1 MPNKFETKIGE
12 RGVQL
17 SGGQLQRIGIARAL
31 YKKPSVLILDE
42 ATSALDGITENK
54 IVKNVQNISNITVI
68 MVAHRLSTIKNCDKI
83 FFLENGNISS
93 EGKFEEVFEEN
104 DDFKSMVSA
113 ISKI

>member
-1 MPNKFETKIGE
+1 MH
-12 RGVQL
+12 L
-17 SGGQLQRIGIARAL
+17 
-31 YKKPSVLILDE
+31 LDE
-42 ATSALDGITENK
+42 
-54 IVKNVQNISNITVI
+54 
-68 MVAHRLSTIKNCDKI
+68 NCDKI